1 MTPEEFQQLLT
12 AFREGTLTAPGK
24 ALFFKW
30 LPVYEKQLAE
40 QLDSDLHEP
49 SICPPGDIAT
59 RDIIYNAIQINIQS
73 EADLAY
79 PMRRQPYLRRWGWAA
94 AAILVGVVAA
104 GTFFL
109 VDHSGNQP
117 AEIVAR
123 QQDVAPGFS
132 KATLILAD
140 GSQVTLDSVG
150 NQVIRQGATAV
161 RQRGGSLQY
170 DEAGEVKSAISYN
183 TLATPRGGQFQVV
196 LSDGTKVWLN
206 ASSSIRYPVAFAGG
220 ERVVE
225 VTGEA
230 YFDVTHDATAPFIV
244 KTARQAIK
252 VLGTRFNVNA
262 YVDEPIASAT
272 LVDGAVT
279 ITSGNSSR
287 FLKPGEQLTTH
298 YVSGEVTVRSVNTD
312 NVVAWTGGKFSF
324 DHSDVRT
331 VMRQLA
337 RWYDVD
343 VVYGGAVPSR
353 EFVGEI
359 ERDLHLSQVLNI
371 LEKNSIHFDIQGKK
385 IIVLPE

>member
-12 AFREGTLTAPGK
+12 AYREGTLAAPGK

-30 LPVYEKQLAE
+30 LPIYEKQLAE
-40 QLDSDLHEP
+40 QLDSDLHDP
-49 SICPPGDIAT
+49 SMSPPEDTAT
-59 RDIIYNAIQINIQS
+59 REIIYNAIQLTIHK
-73 EADLAY
+73 EADLVH
-79 PMRRQPYLRRWGWAA
+79 PIRRKPYLRYWGWAA

-104 GTFFL
+104 GAFFL
-109 VDHSGNQP
+109 VDHYGNQP
-117 AEIVAR
+117 AKMVAR

-132 KATLILAD
+132 KAILILAD
-140 GSQVTLDSVG
+140 GSQVTLDSAG
-150 NQVIRQGATAV
+150 SQVIRQGATAV

-170 DEAGEVKSAISYN
+170 EAGEVKPAIAYN

-206 ASSSIRYPVAFAGG
+206 AGSSIRYPVAFTGS
-220 ERVVE
+220 ERMVE

-230 YFDVTHDATAPFIV
+230 YFEVTHDATAPFIV

-262 YVDEPIASAT
+262 YVDEPIASTT
-272 LVDGAVT
+272 LLDGAVT
-279 ITSGNSSR
+279 IASGNSSR
-287 FLKPGEQLTTH
+287 FLKPGEQLTTQ
-298 YVSGEVTVRSVNTD
+298 YASGEVTVRTVNTD
-312 NVVAWTGGKFSF
+312 NVIAWIGGKFSF
-324 DHSDVRT
+324 DHSDVST

-343 VVYGGAVPSR
+343 VVYSGSVPAR